1 MNKIDVVAVCVGL
14 FCSHTIAY
22 GRGEQ
27 KGWSNGFAYGKKV
40 AKRSYKYQQEKN
52 ERKKQSPI
60 IDVDV
65 Q

>member
-14 FCSHTIAY
+14 ICSHTIVYA
-22 GRGEQ
+22 RGERN
-27 KGWSNGFAYGKKV
+27 GWSNGFAYGKKV

-52 ERKKQSPI
+52 EMEIPVSDV
-60 IDVDV
+60 DVDV